1 MADSWG
7 VGSELWNDGCTEKQ
21 RDVVSFT
28 AKEALSEEYKYD
40 WRENAIA
47 VKKGES
53 AVGRSIERH
62 NHLFLTIRYLSAFT
76 KRMLL

>member
-7 VGSELWNDGCTEKQ
+7 VGSELWNDGCTAKQ

-47 VKKGES
+47 VKKRNGCECNDELIQCS
-53 AVGRSIERH
+53 TS
-62 NHLFLTIRYLSAFT
+62 LS
-76 KRMLL
+76 KRVCKCSGMSSC